1 MKARSIARELALL
14 SLSQLPSSSE
24 KLESQQLSNL
34 LVAAVR
40 TLTTEVEDAL
50 ETASGEIQRANDR
63 LLTSETRANDVQ
75 TARAM
80 LQDGIQLT
88 QGAINRLATAMQLPE
103 TIQSATAAE
112 PNFDVRRYALT
123 LINTVNQNRAEI
135 DETLEQALVDWQLN
149 RLARIDRDILRIAVA
164 EIEFLGFQDRVSVAI
179 DEAVELAK
187 RYSGDEG
194 HKFINGVLRRV
205 TDRLKQ
211 KAKEDRRQET
221 GDRRQEKS
229 EVKSIPTDR

>member
-24 KLESQQLSNL
+24 KLEAQQLSNL

-88 QGAINRLATAMQLPE
+88 QNAINRLATAMQLPE
-103 TIQSATAAE
+103 TIQSATASE

-123 LINTVNQNRAEI
+123 LITTVNQNRAEI
-135 DETLEQALVDWQLN
+135 DEILEQALVDWQLN

-164 EIEFLGFQDRVSVAI
+164 EIAFLGFQDRVSVAI

-194 HKFINGVLRRV
+194 YKFINGVLRRV
-205 TDRLKQ
+205 TDRMKQ
-211 KAKEDRRQET
+211 KEVRNQ
-221 GDRRQEKS
+221 KS
-229 EVKSIPTDR
+229 EVRSN

>member
-14 SLSQLPSSSE
+14 SLSQLPNSSE
-24 KLESQQLSNL
+24 KLEAQQLSNL

-50 ETASGEIQRANDR
+50 ETASGEVQRANDR

-88 QGAINRLATAMQLPE
+88 QSAINRLATAMQLPE
-103 TIQSATAAE
+103 MIQSATAAE

-135 DETLEQALVDWQLN
+135 DEILEQALVDWQLN

-194 HKFINGVLRRV
+194 YKFINGVLRRV

-211 KAKEDRRQET
+211 KAVGSR
-221 GDRRQEKS
+221 KS
-229 EVKSIPTDR
+229 EVRSN